1 MKIRSIIGERK
12 KKIASRHGRS
22 WVHGPEGVKACES
35 NGVYYTIYMTK
46 ERNEGCVALFVDD
59 EPNILSAIK
68 RELHEWARERSI
80 EVRTAPSAAEGL
92 RFLHSEGGNKVAI
105 IVSDL
110 KMPEMLGSDFLLEVR
125 ASFPSI
131 ITILLTG
138 FSEPQELMKA
148 IKAGIF
154 SYILKPWEPE
164 YLKTELDKAL
174 EVRRLMLEAQARK
187 KTLEEELKWAGEM
200 QRAILKPSLQSS
212 EGVEFRTSYR
222 PVTGLYCSGDY
233 YDVIG
238 MGSGRF
244 LILLGDVAGH
254 GVKAAFVTG
263 ILKAIIYPEYLQATG
278 GKSFSPSAFLT
289 WLNSRMNF
297 ELRKNSDLIITF
309 FAGLLDPQAQTITY
323 ANAGQPHP
331 FIISGGQSREL
342 PVSGHGL
349 GFATTASYVDR
360 TEDLLV
366 GDTFFAFTDG
376 LIEAGA
382 KEGNCVSGPCLK
394 DILKAEPYGG
404 DYHKRILE
412 AALKA
417 SGSGDFEDDVTILTA
432 RIL

>member
-1 MKIRSIIGERK
+1 MAQEK
-12 KKIASRHGRS
+12 
-22 WVHGPEGVKACES
+22 
-35 NGVYYTIYMTK
+35 NQD
-46 ERNEGCVALFVDD
+46 CVALFVDD
-59 EPNILSAIK
+59 EPNILSALK
-68 RELHEWARERSI
+68 RELHDWARERSI
-80 EVRTAPSAAEGL
+80 EIRTAPSAAEGL
-92 RFLHSEGGNKVAI
+92 KYLYTEGSDKVAI

-125 ASFPSI
+125 ASFPHI

-164 YLKTELDKAL
+164 YLKTELNKAL
-174 EVRRLMLEAQARK
+174 EVRRLTAEAEARK
-187 KTLEEELKWAGEM
+187 KTIEEELKWAGEM
-200 QRAILKPSLQSS
+200 QRAILKPSLVSS

-238 MGSGRF
+238 MGNGRF

-263 ILKAIIYPEYLQATG
+263 ILKAVIYPEYVQATG
-278 GKSFSPSAFLT
+278 GKSFSPAAFLS

-297 ELRKNSDLIITF
+297 ELRKSSDLIITL
-309 FAGLLDPQAQTITY
+309 FAGLLDPPSQTITY
-323 ANAGQPHP
+323 ANAGQTHP
-331 FIISGGQSREL
+331 FIVSAGQPREL
-342 PVSGHGL
+342 PVSGVGL
-349 GFATTASYVDR
+349 GFASSAAYVDR
-360 TEDLLV
+360 TEDILK

-376 LIEAGA
+376 LVEAGM
-382 KEGNCVSGPCLK
+382 KGNACAGPCIK
-394 DILKAEPYGG
+394 DILAAESYGV

-417 SGSGDFEDDVTILTA
+417 TNSGDFEDDVTILTA
-432 RIL
+432 KLV

>member
-1 MKIRSIIGERK
+1 MGSPGQR
-12 KKIASRHGRS
+12 
-22 WVHGPEGVKACES
+22 VKARPCES
-35 NGVYYTIYMTK
+35 NGEYYTIYMAQGK
-46 ERNEGCVALFVDD
+46 NEGSVALFVDD
-59 EPNILSAIK
+59 EPNILSALK
-68 RELHEWARERSI
+68 RELHDWSKERSI
-80 EVRTAPSAAEGL
+80 EIRTASSAAEGL
-92 RFLHSEGGNKVAI
+92 KYLYAEGNDKVAI

-110 KMPEMLGSDFLLEVR
+110 RMPEMLGSDFLLEVR

-187 KTLEEELKWAGEM
+187 KTIEEELKWAGEM

-222 PVTGLYCSGDY
+222 PVPGLYCSGDY

-238 MGSGRF
+238 MGSGRY

-263 ILKAIIYPEYLQATG
+263 ILKAIIYPEYVQASG
-278 GKSFSPSAFLT
+278 GKSFSPSAFLS

-297 ELRKNSDLIITF
+297 ELRKNSDLLITF

-323 ANAGQPHP
+323 ANAGQTHP
-331 FIISGGQSREL
+331 FIISGGAPREL
-342 PVSGHGL
+342 PVSGVGI
-349 GFATTASYVDR
+349 GFATTASFVER
-360 TEDLLV
+360 TEDILK

-376 LIEAGA
+376 LVEAGA
-382 KEGNCVSGPCLK
+382 KGGEIAEPSMR
-394 DILKAEPYGG
+394 DILAAIPYGT

-412 AALKA
+412 AALAA
-417 SGSGDFEDDVTILTA
+417 SGASDFDDDVTILTA
-432 RIL
+432 RVL